1 MWGYGMNKS
10 FEKMFAVLELFSMDR
25 TTLSISEIQKETDF
39 PKSTIFRI
47 LNTMEA
53 FNFIEQN
60 QENHRYALGFK
71 FFQLGSIYQGNLDFR
86 EAALPI
92 MKKIVENTSETV
104 ELNILDNAD
113 RICVEKVDSPLD
125 IRNFVR
131 IGDRKSALRGASG
144 KVLVAFLSEEKFE
157 ATLESLKSAED
168 FDEVKFRKEM
178 KRIQKQ
184 GYDFTKGERVPGS
197 FAISCPIINQKGEM
211 IASITI
217 AGPIQRLTEERE
229 TELVNILVEGSKEIC
244 QKLGDS
250 GHPYN

>member
-1 MWGYGMNKS
+1 
-10 FEKMFAVLELFSMDR
+10 MFAVLELFSMDR
-25 TTLSISEIQKETDF
+25 TTLSISEIQKETEF

-53 FNFIEQN
+53 YNFIEQN
-60 QENHRYALGFK
+60 PDNHRYALGFK
-71 FFQLGSIYQGNLDFR
+71 FFKLGSIYQGNLDFR

-92 MKKIVENTSETV
+92 MKKIVEDTSETV

-144 KVLVAFLSEEKFE
+144 KVLIAFLSDEKQEE
-157 ATLESLKSAED
+157 ALQQLKSEEG
-168 FDEVKFRKEM
+168 FEEGKFRKEM
-178 KRIQKQ
+178 KRIRKQ

-197 FAISCPIINQKGEM
+197 FAISCPLMNHKDEM

-217 AGPIQRLTEERE
+217 AGPIQRLTDERE
-229 TELVNILVEGSKEIC
+229 TELIATLVEGAKNIC
-244 QKLGDS
+244 KKLGYF